1 VDTVTMRLRWYS
13 WPILPLVCGIAVC
26 IGMGFVS
33 HGAFGVAAIL
43 AVVWVIIRFGA
54 KIEVTPTHVNV
65 RVWMG
70 YPRAARTLR
79 TLRESA
85 RRDAIYAMHWYGGS
99 LTFVNDGQ
107 WVLLGFPSAGWTRGQ
122 LLDLSEILGVCLY
135 NHRTK
140 HGWGKDAWD
149 GQLMQRGDRARH

>member
-1 VDTVTMRLRWYS
+1 MVFVADPALGVRNHGLHRD
-13 WPILPLVCGIAVC
+13 GICQPWRVRR
-26 IGMGFVS
+26 
-33 HGAFGVAAIL
+33 AAIL

-149 GQLMQRGDRARH
+149 GQLMQRGDRTQVT